1 MYCKNV
7 YEKIRYLGPGFPNGA
22 RFDWIGAPMKAPE
35 QTENTPQA
43 TGVER
48 CLKAIRQMI
57 IDGELLPGQKVH
69 QAELAAQLNLSRI
82 PVREALSTLQAEGVL
97 VHKPNT
103 GFTVSRFSAEDLS
116 EIYLMRR
123 LLETEIIRS
132 IDLSQVDVDE
142 LEHLDHCVEEQ
153 SSVGTD
159 NFQAANQD
167 FHFRLFEYSSLQLVR
182 QEVSRLWYMSSFYRS
197 LYLDQEASTLQVA
210 EAHKRIIQAVR
221 DQDVEE
227 LIAASDD
234 HRQSTETLVV
244 RRLGRSR
251 PR

>member
-1 MYCKNV
+1 MTTS
-7 YEKIRYLGPGFPNGA
+7 
-22 RFDWIGAPMKAPE
+22 E
-35 QTENTPQA
+35 QTETKPQA

-103 GFTVSRFSAEDLS
+103 GFTVSRFSADDLS

-123 LLETEIIRS
+123 LLETEMIRS
-132 IDLSQVDVDE
+132 IDLAEVDVDE
-142 LEHLDHCVEEQ
+142 LEHLDHCVEEL
-153 SSVGTD
+153 SPAVGTD
-159 NFQAANQD
+159 SFQAANQD
-167 FHFRLFEYSSLQLVR
+167 FHFRLFEYSPLQLVR
-182 QEVSRLWYMSSFYRS
+182 QEVARLWYMSSFYRS
-197 LYLDQEASTLQVA
+197 LYLDQESSTLQVA

-221 DQDVEE
+221 DQDVDE

-234 HRQSTETLVV
+234 HRRSTETLVV
-244 RRLGRSR
+244 RRLGRAR
-251 PR
+251 PRRSAGFADVEA